1 LAALAGK
8 KSHMEEQEILQ
19 NIKDGAQDDLY
30 FYSNR
35 GKEERERWVV
45 KELLKFLKIT
55 HEHSEIISHEQR
67 SKTDV
72 EFRECR
78 FQIKEIPDPCILR
91 SKYYKDQYNAIKSAR
106 KLEDIE
112 LPAAVAHDIP
122 EIARMYDL
130 VFLESQKLSESDVY
144 LNTKK
149 KLDLIFYITRTR
161 ASLISIKEINQ
172 KDFAHLGWRSIS
184 CLNAKQAVV
193 LFASKNAPTFLKAN
207 EEQIFG

>member
-1 LAALAGK
+1 
-8 KSHMEEQEILQ
+8 MEEHEILQ
-19 NIKDGAQDDLY
+19 NIKDAAQDALY

-45 KELLKFLKIT
+45 KELLKFLGIP
-55 HEHSEIISHEQR
+55 HENSEIISHEQN

-72 EFRECR
+72 EFRKCS

-112 LPAAVAHDIP
+112 LPATVAQDTP
-122 EIARMYDL
+122 EITRMYDL
-130 VFLESQKLSESDVY
+130 VLLESQKLSESDVY
-144 LNTKK
+144 LTTKNE
-149 KLDLIFYITRTR
+149 LDLVFYVTRTR
-161 ASLISIKEINQ
+161 ASLVSNEEINA
-172 KDFAHLGWRSIS
+172 KDFVNLGWRSIS

-193 LFASKNAPTFLKAN
+193 LFASKKAPAFFKTN
-207 EEQIFG
+207 ERQIFG